1 MTKKFIIILIALLVV
16 FFGWKALTNSK
27 KSEPAIKSR
36 LKVVTTTT
44 MVTDLVR
51 GVVGGYMDIDPL
63 MGVGVDPHLYKV
75 SASDVMKLSDADL
88 IFYNGLM
95 LEGKMAEVFEKMK
108 KRGVPVY
115 AVSDSIPQDKLL
127 GSDGVEGHPDPH
139 VWLDAQL
146 WGHCIDSVVQGASAA
161 DYVHSGAYEERG
173 MALKNKY
180 TKIHR
185 WVQDRIKGLPISQRV
200 LITSHDAYNYFGK
213 AYGFQVIGIQGIS
226 TASEAGLADIARV
239 VDFIQQ
245 QKIPAIFVESSVA
258 PNVIERISQDS
269 GATIGGELFS
279 DAMGANGETYKAVD
293 GQVFKLD
300 TWEGAFKY
308 NVDVILKNLEK
319 G

>member
-1 MTKKFIIILIALLVV
+1 V
-16 FFGWKALTNSK
+16 N
-27 KSEPAIKSR
+27 
-36 LKVVTTTT
+36 
-44 MVTDLVR
+44 
-51 GVVGGYMDIDPL
+51 
-63 MGVGVDPHLYKV
+63 
-75 SASDVMKLSDADL
+75 
-88 IFYNGLM
+88 
-95 LEGKMAEVFEKMK
+95 
-108 KRGVPVY
+108 
-115 AVSDSIPQDKLL
+115 
-127 GSDGVEGHPDPH
+127 
-139 VWLDAQL
+139 
-146 WGHCIDSVVQGASAA
+146 
-161 DYVHSGAYEERG
+161 SGAYEERG